1 MSTTD
6 LKRKELLSFILSYFV
21 AQYVLIIIM
30 CSFFVKIY
38 FSFREISFLVRP
50 LKYAN
55 FHCECY
61 SSCVTSCNEYTR
73 PPVFLTTLSSV
84 VLSKLNPLSLLKL
97 EKEYLFL
104 VNIFVRHTF
113 FMSKSSIKTKTV
125 LTMTDMTKSTELL
138 AFKVKKDGYEVTVK
152 ISLCIFV
159 VLT

>member
-1 MSTTD
+1 MSATD
-6 LKRKELLSFILSYFV
+6 LKRKELMSTSVRQTVASHPKLLSFILSYFV
-21 AQYVLIIIM
+21 AQYVLITFM

-84 VLSKLNPLSLLKL
+84 VLSKLNPLSLLRL
-97 EKEYLFL
+97 EKEYLFFGEYFCPTYFSY
-104 VNIFVRHTF
+104 VE
-113 FMSKSSIKTKTV
+113 K
-125 LTMTDMTKSTELL
+125 
-138 AFKVKKDGYEVTVK
+138 
-152 ISLCIFV
+152 
-159 VLT
+159 